1 MGIKL
6 TDVSPLA
13 SMIEGE
19 GIAEYMGV
27 IPAAITRRTK
37 KRKEKK
43 EKERLAAEQA
53 EKQGMGKAMSGAGGI
68 GGIGGTA
75 GMKAGGRVKSI
86 DGMAIRGK
94 TKGRIV

>member
-13 SMIEGE
+13 SIIEGE

-43 EKERLAAEQA
+43 ERLAAEQA
-53 EKQGMGKAMSGAGGI
+53 EKQGMGKEMSGAGGI
-68 GGIGGTA
+68 GGLGGTA

-86 DGMAIRGK
+86 DGIAVRGK
-94 TKGRIV
+94 TKGRII